1 MTDVNIESRNVLVGY
16 EFVHLGSR
24 SIALASADEEIASC
38 VGNILAG
45 GNAGI
50 LSISP
55 SGRDTVYPSGCTV
68 LAATDGTSCA
78 LADGVLL
85 ATYDLDL
92 LDYEAATD
100 IVTDAAYQCLDDE
113 TLVVAAVENIV
124 EMKFVDRKFA
134 VGEASILQD
143 RATPDS
149 GGMSNGGVAGIVI
162 LVAALLAGI
171 ALLAYRH
178 RSKNKK
184 DQADDEEEAAEEGV
198 VATKDL
204 EGDFDADTTVDMD
217 DMSPD
222 SPGRE
227 AAKEAVLEEI
237 DDVIASIET
246 DMKVQEGGEAGD
258 EFEVAL

>member
-1 MTDVNIESRNVLVGY
+1 M
-16 EFVHLGSR
+16 
-24 SIALASADEEIASC
+24 
-38 VGNILAG
+38 
-45 GNAGI
+45 
-50 LSISP
+50 
-55 SGRDTVYPSGCTV
+55 
-68 LAATDGTSCA
+68 
-78 LADGVLL
+78 L

-92 LDYEAATD
+92 LDYDAAMD

-124 EMKFVDRKFA
+124 EMKFADRNVA
-134 VGEASILQD
+134 VGEATILQD
-143 RATPDS
+143 RATPES
-149 GGMSNGGVAGIVI
+149 GGMSNGGIAGLVI

-178 RSKNKK
+178 RSKKKK
-184 DQADDEEEAAEEGV
+184 DPTDEDDDDEDDEEGV

-204 EGDFDADTTVDMD
+204 EDDFDADTTVDME

-237 DDVIASIET
+237 DDVLASIET
-246 DMKVQEGGEAGD
+246 DMKVEQGGDCGD